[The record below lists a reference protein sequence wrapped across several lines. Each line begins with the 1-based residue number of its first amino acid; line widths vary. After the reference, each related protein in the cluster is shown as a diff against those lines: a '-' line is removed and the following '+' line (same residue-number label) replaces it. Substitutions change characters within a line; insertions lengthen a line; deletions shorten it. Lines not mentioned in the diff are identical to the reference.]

1 MSDIYADM
9 RQVYRGAGISLKNA
23 CERAYALAVYNN
35 EAYQAYAELLKVEI
49 FLQQKYQALGRGEL
63 IMSNEVKTAAYD
75 NQMNRISSKQ
85 RVSDEQV
92 RFLESIIENAISSHE
107 GEYIFSTDKKEL
119 VQQMKLYRKVF
130 CIPEPEEISENN
142 SISGK

>member
-23 CERAYALAVYNN
+23 CERAYALAVNN
-35 EAYQAYAELLKVEI
+35 DNAYPSYAELLRVEML
-49 FLQQKYQALGRGEL
+49 LQQKYQALGRGEL

-75 NQMNRISSKQ
+75 QQMNRISSKQ

-92 RFLESIIENAISSHE
+92 RFLESVIDEIRDDRYLYD
-107 GEYIFSTDKKEL
+107 GTKKYLDK
-119 VQQMKLYRKVF
+119 QMKLYRRVF
-130 CIPEPEEISENN
+130 GISENN